1 MRNYFDPTDTTATG
15 WSGPKDHQ
23 NKTDKFLSLPGVMYA
38 IVKSKKDKDKAL
50 KKHILKD
57 IVPREF
63 DARIEEIQEKHR
75 QAITDRD
82 NQIQILEFR
91 NEEHQHIILKLN
103 KEIDDIIKNRY
114 VPCR

>member
-1 MRNYFDPTDTTATG
+1 
-15 WSGPKDHQ
+15 
-23 NKTDKFLSLPGVMYA
+23 MYA

-50 KKHILKD
+50 KKQILKD

-75 QAITDRD
+75 QAIIDRD
-82 NQIQILEFR
+82 NQIQVLEFR

>member
-1 MRNYFDPTDTTATG
+1 
-15 WSGPKDHQ
+15 
-23 NKTDKFLSLPGVMYA
+23 MYV

-50 KKHILKD
+50 KKHVLKD

-63 DARIEEIQEKHR
+63 DTRIEEIQEKHR

-82 NQIQILEFR
+82 SQIQALEFR

-103 KEIDDIIKNRY
+103 KEIADLIKTGTYPVVDIFTCYASSKRIAKRPTHIMLFDVNMDS
-114 VPCR
+114 